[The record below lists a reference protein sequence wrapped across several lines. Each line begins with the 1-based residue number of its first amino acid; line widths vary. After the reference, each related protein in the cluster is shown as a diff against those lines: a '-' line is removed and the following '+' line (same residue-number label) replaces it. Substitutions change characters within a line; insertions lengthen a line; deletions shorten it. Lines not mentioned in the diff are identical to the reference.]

1 MSNVVLFFLTR
12 TQAAALKGGNVSFE
26 LAGERWLTLMQEQK
40 WEGGW
45 EKRKRLERKAE
56 RERCAVKT
64 EGKKKGG
71 KRAEQ
76 RRRGIRRK
84 NIRAQAGGE
93 QERRAAGVRLNILSV
108 WFPTGGCWINRT
120 VCDNVL
126 LHSRH
131 LLPLPCSNQPPLVN
145 TPAAGPSSLR
155 SDRAS
160 RNCGNTQRTWRAEEV
175 PGRRLTA

>member
-12 TQAAALKGGNVSFE
+12 TQAAPLKGGNVSFE
-26 LAGERWLTLMQEQK
+26 LAGERWLTLMQKQK

-64 EGKKKGG
+64 EGKKGE
-71 KRAEQ
+71 RAAQ
-76 RRRGIRRK
+76 RRRGIRRKRQK

-126 LHSRH
+126 LHPRH
-131 LLPLPCSNQPPLVN
+131 LLPLPCSNQPQLVN
-145 TPAAGPSSLR
+145 TPAAGSSLR

-175 PGRRLTA
+175 PGRHLTA